1 MKWCMHQLIL
11 GLLKKMIYSLFCC
24 YCQLFPVLY
33 KDLYYHRI
41 DVFEVIDSYVTN
53 GSV

>member
-1 MKWCMHQLIL
+1 
-11 GLLKKMIYSLFCC
+11 MIYSLFCC

-33 KDLYYHRI
+33 IDLYYHRT
-41 DVFEVIDSYVTN
+41 DVSEVIDSNVTN